1 MNEEQ
6 KEKALLAIEGA
17 ANFLRGASF
26 DMRIPQNSRDAFVAK
41 ADELDRIAEEL
52 GDEG

>member
-1 MNEEQ
+1 MTEEN

-26 DMRIPQNSRDAFVAK
+26 DMRIPQDSRQAFMDK
-41 ADELDRIAEEL
+41 ADELDRVLSEL
-52 GDEG
+52 EDA